1 MRGDNFVIG
10 QTHAGGDVVAFN
22 RRDADVQTQ
31 INAMA
36 AMFGFIKARQR
47 FASDPR
53 KHAIHRLQHGHFL
66 THFAQHRCGLKPDI
80 ATADNHNVR
89 DIIQAFDHV
98 IHIGPG
104 PDNMHTAQIAP
115 RDRQLPRV
123 AACGPDHM
131 AIGNDCPVRSR
142 DGMRGSIN
150 RLHALAEQHIHRT
163 LRPKRSRPDHD
174 AFKRLVARE
183 IVLGQWW
190 ALIRIFRLGI
200 DDSDAAFEFC
210 LPQCD
215 GRLRTAMAATDDENV
230 IMHR

>member
-1 MRGDNFVIG
+1 
-10 QTHAGGDVVAFN
+10 
-22 RRDADVQTQ
+22 
-31 INAMA
+31 MA

-53 KHAIHRLQHGHFL
+53 EHAIHRLQHGHFL
-66 THFAQHRCGLKPDI
+66 THFAQHRRCLQPDI
-80 ATADNHNVR
+80 AAADNHNVG
-89 DIIQAFDHV
+89 DIIKAFDHV

-104 PDNMHTAQIAP
+104 SDNMHAAQVAP
-115 RDRQLPRV
+115 RDRQLAWV
-123 AACGPDHM
+123 TACGPDHM
-131 AIGNDCPVRSR
+131 AIGNNSPIRRR
-142 DGMRGSIN
+142 DAMRGGIN
-150 RLHALAEQHIHRT
+150 RLHPLAKQHIYRT
-163 LRPKRSRPDHD
+163 FFPKRSRPDHD

-190 ALIRIFRLGI
+190 PLIRIFRLGI